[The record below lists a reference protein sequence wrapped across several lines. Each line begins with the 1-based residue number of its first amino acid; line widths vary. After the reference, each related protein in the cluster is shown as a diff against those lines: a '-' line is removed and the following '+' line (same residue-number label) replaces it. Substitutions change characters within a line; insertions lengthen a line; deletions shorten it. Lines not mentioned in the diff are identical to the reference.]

1 MQVLKVELDQLAK
14 TGLGTD
20 EARAR
25 YRELSQQ
32 QEQLRRQAEVEN
44 VSR

>member
-1 MQVLKVELDQLAK
+1 MQVLKAELKQLADAGLK
-14 TGLGTD
+14 TE
-20 EARAR
+20 EALAR

-44 VSR
+44 ISR